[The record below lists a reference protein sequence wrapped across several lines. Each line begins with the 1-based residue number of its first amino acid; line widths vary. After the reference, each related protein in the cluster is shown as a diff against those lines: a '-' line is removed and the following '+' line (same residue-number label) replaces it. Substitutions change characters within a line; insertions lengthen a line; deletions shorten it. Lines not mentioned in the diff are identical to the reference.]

1 MKQSIRVQSRRMA
14 LWLLAAGI
22 AALLAAVGG
31 IWSGMEATQTI
42 SQNAH
47 IFRTRV
53 LGVAQLAKDVRFHVI
68 QVQQALTTLSASRG
82 QDGFDDGEA
91 QAVAVADLFQRDI
104 ERLRQLASQ
113 MEDSRLLAL
122 VERVRDGFPA
132 YLAAGRKMAAA
143 YVKDGPAGGN
153 WLLGEFNTWADRM
166 AEDLG
171 QVDEVVAD
179 RIAHETMLSRQTEEQ
194 GRTIMT
200 LALILAIAFSV
211 AGMMATGLITQEI
224 RSVADM
230 LARALKAVAAAGAGD
245 LNARITL
252 IDRHDEVGD
261 LLRSVN
267 RVLDQAEAFGKEAF
281 AAVDAANHR
290 HYYRKIILTGLRGNF
305 AQFAAAIN
313 LSLDRMEQSERE
325 FIEFANRDVRDLVQS
340 VTGAAATLEGSSA
353 ALSIQA
359 QETMEQT
366 VEAGAAADQAS
377 LNVQSVASAVDQ
389 FLASITE
396 ITRQVT
402 GAAEVAAQA
411 VGSATRTEETVR
423 ALNEAA
429 ERIGAI
435 VNLISAIA
443 SQTNLLALNATIEA
457 ARAGAAGKGFA
468 VVAGEVK
475 SLANQTAKAT
485 EDITVQVGQIQSVA
499 AQAIT
504 AIAAIAETIRNVEGK
519 SGAIAGMV
527 GQQNAMIMDI
537 ARNLSQAAAKTTSMS
552 HTVQAVRATAL
563 ETRHHAEGVAA
574 QAVQISEQSGHL
586 SNQIDR
592 FIGRLSA

>member
-1 MKQSIRVQSRRMA
+1 VKQSIRIQARRMA
-14 LWLLAAGI
+14 FWLLAAGV
-22 AALLAAVGG
+22 AALLSAVGG

-47 IFRTRV
+47 VFRTRV
-53 LGVAQLAKDVRFHVI
+53 LGVVQLAKDVRFHVV
-68 QVQQALTTLSASRG
+68 QVQQALTALSASRG
-82 QDGFDDGEA
+82 LDGFNEGEA
-91 QAVAVADLFQRDI
+91 QAQIIAQQFERDI
-104 ERLRQLASQ
+104 DRLGQLAGQ
-113 MEDSRLLAL
+113 MDDARLSML
-122 VERVRDGFPA
+122 VTRVRDSFPA
-132 YLAAGRKMAAA
+132 YLAAGRKMADA

-153 WLLGEFNTWADRM
+153 WLMGEFSAWADRM

-171 QVDEVVAD
+171 QVDGVVAGLIS
-179 RIAHETMLSRQTEEQ
+179 RETDQASQTEEQ

-200 LALILAIAFSV
+200 LSLILAIGFSV
-211 AGMMATGLITQEI
+211 AGMMATGVITQEI

-230 LARALKAVAAAGAGD
+230 LTRALQAVRAAGGGD

-252 IDRHDEVGD
+252 IDRQDEVGD

-290 HYYRKIILTGLRGNF
+290 HYYRKIVPTGLRGNF

-313 LSLDRMEQSERE
+313 LSLDRMEKSEFE

-340 VTGAAATLEGSSA
+340 VAGAATTLKGSSA
-353 ALSIQA
+353 ALSVQA
-359 QETMEQT
+359 QETMDQT
-366 VEAGAAADQAS
+366 VQAGQAADQAS

-389 FLASITE
+389 FLASINE

-402 GAAEVAAQA
+402 GAADVAAQA
-411 VGSATRTEETVR
+411 VESATQTETTVGE
-423 ALNEAA
+423 LNKAA

-435 VNLISAIA
+435 VSLISAIA
-443 SQTNLLALNATIEA
+443 TQTNLLALNATIEA

-468 VVAGEVK
+468 VVANEVK

-485 EDITVQVGQIQSVA
+485 EDITVQVAQIQSVA

-504 AIAAIAETIRNVEGK
+504 AIADIADTIRNVEGK

-527 GQQNAMIMDI
+527 SQQNSMIMDI
-537 ARNLSQAAAKTTSMS
+537 ARNLAQAAVKTNSMS
-552 HTVQAVRATAL
+552 HTVAAVRATAV
-563 ETRHHAEGVAA
+563 ETRQHAEGVASE
-574 QAVQISEQSGHL
+574 AVQISEQSVHL
-586 SNQIDR
+586 SSQIDR